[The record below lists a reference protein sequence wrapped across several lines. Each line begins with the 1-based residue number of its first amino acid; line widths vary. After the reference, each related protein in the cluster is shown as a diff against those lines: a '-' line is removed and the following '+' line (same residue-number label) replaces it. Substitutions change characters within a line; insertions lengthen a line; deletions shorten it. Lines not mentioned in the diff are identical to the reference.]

1 MIYNLFAKFE
11 VIDICTELLL
21 LIRIYK
27 MQKQVPKVALCR
39 LFHHPLIFGI
49 RKSKGKL
56 AARAEKTQPFGEPGI
71 AGIISKSVTSDDE
84 A

>member
-56 AARAEKTQPFGEPGI
+56 AARAERRPSLSENR
-71 AGIISKSVTSDDE
+71 E
-84 A
+84 

>member
-1 MIYNLFAKFE
+1 M
-11 VIDICTELLL
+11 IDICTKLLL

-27 MQKQVPKVALCR
+27 MQKQVPRVALCR

-56 AARAEKTQPFGEPGI
+56 AARQREDPAFWRTGNSWDHLKIGHI
-71 AGIISKSVTSDDE
+71 RR
-84 A
+84 